1 MTSWGMP
8 RTAKLE
14 GHLGSAELQQ
24 CYLRCDHRADRTRW
38 HPLWLVSTGKSG
50 NEAAWL
56 VARTSGWVSVLV
68 RSYNER
74 GAEGVATIKR
84 RGKQ

>member
-1 MTSWGMP
+1 MSSWCMP

-14 GHLGSAELQQ
+14 GHFSSDELQQ
-24 CYLRCDHRADRTRW
+24 RYLRCDHRADRTRW